1 MRFGFCL
8 LPATLAAGLC
18 LLALPSAA
26 CAQEPASGPTAVHEL
41 PDTPQ
46 PQFALAEAEPPEQQT
61 PAGQSQSAPQPASS
75 ATPAQGSSSS
85 LPAAQQPDAQKTQR
99 EKADEQIKE
108 QEKQRTVGILP
119 AFNVSYRSDA
129 VSMTAGQKM
138 KLAFRSST
146 DPVAFAAAFV
156 VAGYRE
162 ALDDDPGFGWGAEG
176 YGKRSG
182 AAYLDAFDGGIIGNG
197 ILPSILHQDPRYF
210 RLGHG
215 TTTHRILYSLAT
227 NVMCKHDNT
236 HKWEPN
242 YSNVGGNIIAGA
254 ISNLYYPSSES
265 GIGET
270 FSNGFVVTAE
280 GGIGSVF
287 QEFWPDISRKF
298 LHRDPTHGLDAQGHA
313 ADKANQQAPPNAK

>member
-215 TTTHRILYSLAT
+215 TTTHRLLYALAT
-227 NVMCKHDNT
+227 NVICKHDNT

-270 FSNGFVVTAE
+270 FSNGFIVTAE
-280 GGIGSVF
+280 GGFGSVF

-298 LHRDPTHGLDAQGHA
+298 LHRDPTHGLDAQAHA

>member
-8 LPATLAAGLC
+8 LPATLAVGLC

-215 TTTHRILYSLAT
+215 TTTHRLLYALAT
-227 NVMCKHDNT
+227 NVICKHDNT

-298 LHRDPTHGLDAQGHA
+298 LHRDPTHGLDAQARA